1 MTGVQTCA
9 LRSVGTGKSEL
20 VLGKGELGK
29 SELGSELRK
38 EGGMSEAR
46 GESRMGV
53 MIGSIE

>member
-1 MTGVQTCA
+1 M
-9 LRSVGTGKSEL
+9 
-20 VLGKGELGK
+20 LGKGELGK

-53 MIGSIE
+53 MIGSIEWEIVGKESI